1 MVTASTPEGQG
12 AGSVQQD
19 FLYRDGVL
27 HAEDVPFARIAEAV
41 GTPFYC
47 YSTAALERSYRLF
60 AAAFA
65 DQRAL
70 VCYAIKANANLGVI
84 STFADLGAGAD
95 VVSGGELKRALTA
108 GVPADRIVF
117 SGVGKTRAELA
128 EALAAGI
135 LQFNLES
142 EQELADLNEVA
153 TAASSVAPVAVRINP
168 DVDAQTHDK
177 IATGRVSDKFG
188 IPWPEAREVYRR
200 AAELPGIRITGIA
213 VHIGSQLTDLAPLE
227 AAFRSLA
234 SATETLR
241 SDGHEIVHIDL
252 GGGLGIPYRFDPA
265 TGAALDAGPT
275 PAEYAELVA
284 TTTGALGCAAILE
297 PGRFLV
303 GNAGVL
309 VSEVLVVKEAR
320 GRTFAVVD
328 AAMND
333 LLRPALY
340 DAYHEIVPVEAS
352 PQAPVE
358 PIDVVGP
365 ICETS
370 DVLAKGRLLSRPAP
384 GALWAILSAGAYGA
398 VQSSGYNGR
407 ALVPEVL
414 VSGGRFAVVR
424 PRPSIEE
431 TLAAEILPPWM
442 AAPASR
448 GAA

>member
-234 SATETLR
+234 SATEDAARRWPRDRPHRSRRRSRYPLPLR
-241 SDGHEIVHIDL
+241 SGD
-252 GGGLGIPYRFDPA
+252 R
-265 TGAALDAGPT
+265 
-275 PAEYAELVA
+275 
-284 TTTGALGCAAILE
+284 
-297 PGRFLV
+297 
-303 GNAGVL
+303 
-309 VSEVLVVKEAR
+309 
-320 GRTFAVVD
+320 
-328 AAMND
+328 
-333 LLRPALY
+333 
-340 DAYHEIVPVEAS
+340 
-352 PQAPVE
+352 
-358 PIDVVGP
+358 
-365 ICETS
+365 
-370 DVLAKGRLLSRPAP
+370 SRPRCRP
-384 GALWAILSAGAYGA
+384 YAGGIR
-398 VQSSGYNGR
+398 R
-407 ALVPEVL
+407 AGGHHDRCPRLRGDSRARPL
-414 VSGGRFAVVR
+414 SGG
-424 PRPSIEE
+424 
-431 TLAAEILPPWM
+431 
-442 AAPASR
+442 
-448 GAA
+448 